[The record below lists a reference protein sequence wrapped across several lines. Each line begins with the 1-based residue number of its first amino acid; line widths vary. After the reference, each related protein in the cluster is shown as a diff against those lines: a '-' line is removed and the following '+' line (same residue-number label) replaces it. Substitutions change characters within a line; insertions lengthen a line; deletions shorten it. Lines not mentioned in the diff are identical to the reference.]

1 MTDSRGSRRRR
12 IQVQEPGDAERRPL
26 LDRAGHG
33 TPMDGETFFS
43 CNQNVHAH
51 LPVYTNIHRIRR
63 DVIAIVEDYL
73 TFEQLRDLRLNI
85 SVVRPLVDKL
95 YELDDISIAGFEPF
109 QNAPEEVRREAS
121 LSSTWNYHNTLP
133 ALEVAILSES
143 KHFLSSTHCQKVIEA
158 IYIGQVVYTPSS
170 FVDMIPDRYKQKPI
184 ALYEPRTAPLV
195 YEICFSIY
203 GFGWVLDQFA
213 TILAHG
219 WIHGW
224 VTDDVVPGQQAVD
237 VLAMGAPVLIPR
249 LAFNLL
255 SDNLV
260 FLSLRSMMAD
270 FTALTALSACG
281 VQNSTDF
288 HWLLGPILMV
298 TFAFLGNTL
307 FLTILVS
314 MLSNT
319 FSTIVANA
327 TAEIAFRRA
336 VLTLEGVKGDAIF
349 AYQPPF
355 NIIALFILVPMR
367 FFVNARWFHKIHVAT
382 VRAINTPI
390 LLIIAL
396 LERRLLWPNSDYGQD
411 PIEQLPKKSRS
422 KGWFWEKWKITT
434 HSDIQTVFEI
444 APPTSV
450 VEDIAVDDELTHHM
464 IRRQFGRQ
472 QSSTVISTNRKR
484 DSDEEG
490 SNKNFVPKAP
500 SRRDSIAPW
509 GDLSEQVRDIMN
521 ETVGVENLSNR
532 IDNLEHSTARI
543 ERMLGKLCGDDVFA
557 EEDDRSPL
565 DEEGRAMDE

>member
-1 MTDSRGSRRRR
+1 
-12 IQVQEPGDAERRPL
+12 
-26 LDRAGHG
+26 
-33 TPMDGETFFS
+33 
-43 CNQNVHAH
+43 
-51 LPVYTNIHRIRR
+51 
-63 DVIAIVEDYL
+63 
-73 TFEQLRDLRLNI
+73 
-85 SVVRPLVDKL
+85 
-95 YELDDISIAGFEPF
+95 
-109 QNAPEEVRREAS
+109 
-121 LSSTWNYHNTLP
+121 
-133 ALEVAILSES
+133 
-143 KHFLSSTHCQKVIEA
+143 
-158 IYIGQVVYTPSS
+158 
-170 FVDMIPDRYKQKPI
+170 
-184 ALYEPRTAPLV
+184 
-195 YEICFSIY
+195 
-203 GFGWVLDQFA
+203 
-213 TILAHG
+213 
-219 WIHGW
+219 
-224 VTDDVVPGQQAVD
+224 
-237 VLAMGAPVLIPR
+237 
-249 LAFNLL
+249 
-255 SDNLV
+255 
-260 FLSLRSMMAD
+260 
-270 FTALTALSACG
+270 
-281 VQNSTDF
+281 
-288 HWLLGPILMV
+288 MV

-411 PIEQLPKKSRS
+411 PTEQLPKKSRS

-434 HSDIQTVFEI
+434 HGDIQTVFEI

-450 VEDIAVDDELTHHM
+450 VEDITVDDELTHHM

-472 QSSTVISTNRKR
+472 QSSNLISTSRKR

-490 SNKNFVPKAP
+490 SNTNFVPKAP

-521 ETVGVENLSNR
+521 ETVGVANLSNR

-543 ERMLGKLCGDDVFA
+543 ESMLGKLCGDDIYA
-557 EEDDRSPL
+557 EEDDRSPPPG
-565 DEEGRAMDE
+565 EEGRTTDE